1 MKKLIAILLSVLML
15 CSVIPFAAVSVS
27 ADDDHYIEIVADA
40 EEVNAGDEVSIEVSL
55 YGHEDLGI
63 IGLLLELDF
72 DNDVFELETYYD
84 EDEELWMPP
93 IEVGPKFSASSN
105 KYIMF
110 SPIDEETGY
119 MERCLVKFDRALA
132 SATQAVKTNLYFTVT
147 FKVKDDAVSG
157 DYTIG
162 LANFVNKSVV
172 MYGLTVAD
180 WSWEPITIHVNG
192 TEPEVPTCKHEYDN
206 ACDVDCN
213 LCYEPREV
221 EHSVQ
226 HAAAVEPTCT
236 TEGNIEYWYCEVC
249 GMAWLNAECTQNTN
263 LKAVKLPMG
272 EHQYLYACDQYCNE
286 CGEKTNPGAKHSVL
300 HVEAKEAVNCIEL
313 GNKEYWYCEHC
324 YTAWLDANLIRQ
336 TNMQSVK
343 IAGECESDATYA
355 CQDGV
360 CIHCTLPVAAEA
372 DHEYTNA
379 HDASCNVCG
388 AVRELVLSADEIIL
402 FGGNS
407 VSETKSGLAF
417 KFDVAVNG
425 VVFNE
430 EYYAD
435 YTNATVT
442 IDGVEYKLV
451 GLGAIA
457 NNKDLKDQ
465 TLDDIDGHYVL
476 DVFANKV
483 FEDSNGATSYAI
495 RVVNIPA
502 EHLDSEIIV
511 RPYFIYEADGAEI
524 VVYGQ
529 DAIQSYNGAL

>member
-192 TEPEVPTCKHEYDN
+192 TEP
-206 ACDVDCN
+206 
-213 LCYEPREV
+213 
-221 EHSVQ
+221 
-226 HAAAVEPTCT
+226 
-236 TEGNIEYWYCEVC
+236 
-249 GMAWLNAECTQNTN
+249 
-263 LKAVKLPMG
+263 
-272 EHQYLYACDQYCNE
+272 
-286 CGEKTNPGAKHSVL
+286 
-300 HVEAKEAVNCIEL
+300 
-313 GNKEYWYCEHC
+313 
-324 YTAWLDANLIRQ
+324 
-336 TNMQSVK
+336 
-343 IAGECESDATYA
+343 
-355 CQDGV
+355 
-360 CIHCTLPVAAEA
+360 
-372 DHEYTNA
+372 
-379 HDASCNVCG
+379 
-388 AVRELVLSADEIIL
+388 
-402 FGGNS
+402 
-407 VSETKSGLAF
+407 
-417 KFDVAVNG
+417 
-425 VVFNE
+425 
-430 EYYAD
+430 
-435 YTNATVT
+435 
-442 IDGVEYKLV
+442 
-451 GLGAIA
+451 
-457 NNKDLKDQ
+457 
-465 TLDDIDGHYVL
+465 
-476 DVFANKV
+476 
-483 FEDSNGATSYAI
+483 
-495 RVVNIPA
+495 
-502 EHLDSEIIV
+502 
-511 RPYFIYEADGAEI
+511 
-524 VVYGQ
+524 
-529 DAIQSYNGAL
+529 